1 MRTRKLA
8 ADVEAEAGAGHALDT
23 GLTAAPKGLEHRTTK
38 IARDA
43 DPVVGDANHG
53 PAVVADGADRDPGRF
68 ARVRDRVV
76 DEDVHDVAELAGV
89 GHDGKAVRGALDCDL
104 ALGKSRARTRSL
116 HRRLDYRA
124 AVDHLAR
131 PQHHV
136 AFESRDQH

>member
-76 DEDVHDVAELAGV
+76 DEDIHDVAQLAGV
-89 GHDGKAVRGALDCDL
+89 GHEGKVHRGALDTER
-104 ALGKSRARTRSL
+104 ALDNRRARTRAL
-116 HRRLDYRA
+116 HRLRCHRTGA
-124 AVDHLAR
+124 
-131 PQHHV
+131 
-136 AFESRDQH
+136 